1 MSGMSTAEA
10 AKRDRMGTV
19 ILIIGC
25 TLWGLSGTCGQFLFS
40 EKGIQSGWMV
50 MVRMTVSGILLILYC
65 ALTGN
70 RNLME
75 IWKNKKDALRLM
87 IFTFCGFLV
96 SQYSYLT
103 AIYYSN
109 AGTATV
115 LQEVNP
121 AIIVFVVCI
130 KNKKLPTKKQV
141 LCVAL
146 ALMGTFLVA
155 TKGNISP
162 LALSPE
168 GLFWGLMSAV
178 GIVLY
183 SMTAG
188 DLTVKYGNLPVVG
201 YAFLIGGIVFGLI
214 SGNYRLQVAIDGSML
229 MPILGVVIL
238 GTAFAYT
245 MYIIG
250 VTMCGP
256 VKASMI
262 GTIEP
267 VAATVFSYLWLKTE
281 VTAVDTIGSAM
292 ILSIVFILN
301 INTEKKKKGA

>member
-1 MSGMSTAEA
+1 MSGMNKTEN
-10 AKRDRMGTV
+10 AKKDKLGSI

-50 MVRMTVSGILLILYC
+50 MVRMTVSGIILLAYCILTKNKS
-65 ALTGN
+65 LT
-70 RNLME
+70 E
-75 IWKNKKDALRLM
+75 IWKNKKDALRLI

-103 AIYYSN
+103 AIYYSS

-115 LQEVNP
+115 LQEVGP

-130 KNKKLPTKKQV
+130 QTKKLPTKKQL

-146 ALMGTFLVA
+146 ALGGTFLVA
-155 TKGNISP
+155 TKGDPGSW
-162 LALSPE
+162 ALSPK

-188 DLTVKYGNLPVVG
+188 DLTVKYGNIPVVG
-201 YAFLIGGIVFGLI
+201 YALLIGGIVFGLL
-214 SGNYRLQVAIDGSML
+214 SGNFRQAVVIDSSMIL
-229 MPILGVVIL
+229 PIFGVVIL
-238 GTAFAYT
+238 GTTFAYT
-245 MYIIG
+245 MYIMG

-256 VKASMI
+256 IKASMI

-267 VAATVFSYLWLKTE
+267 VAATVFSYFWLKTE
-281 VTAVDTIGSAM
+281 VTVVDIIGSAM

-301 INTEKKKKGA
+301 INFGKKTE